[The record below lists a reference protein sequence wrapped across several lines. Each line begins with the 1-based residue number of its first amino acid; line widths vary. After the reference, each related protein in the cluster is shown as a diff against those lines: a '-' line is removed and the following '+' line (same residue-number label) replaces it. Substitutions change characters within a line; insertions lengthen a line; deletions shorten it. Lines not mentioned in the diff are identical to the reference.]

1 MLGGHADELHILR
14 FVRTRDRQHVFRQVD
29 PHDEAGA
36 DARRHKVGD
45 KAGPCAHVQHE
56 LVLDRGRQVDQAPG
70 HPRVLAA
77 GPGVVDG
84 GNNVVSRGPRV
95 ILQGSLEIQ
104 GDLKI
109 AGNVEGDLKASGDVT
124 IDSGATIQA
133 SIEGA
138 NVQVR
143 GQVNGNVTAKRR
155 LTLGGS
161 GRLNGDVKV
170 GRLTVED
177 GASLNGNVTMSPE
190 KG

>member
-1 MLGGHADELHILR
+1 ME
-14 FVRTRDRQHVFRQVD
+14 
-29 PHDEAGA
+29 
-36 DARRHKVGD
+36 
-45 KAGPCAHVQHE
+45 KASE
-56 LVLDRGRQVDQAPG
+56 ESMTQAEKT
-70 HPRVLAA
+70 AA
-77 GPGVVDG
+77 QGSSAANG
-84 GNNVVSRGPRV
+84 GNNVVSLGPRD
-95 ILQGSLEIQ
+95 ILQGRLEIQ

-138 NVQVR
+138 SGQAR
-143 GQVNGNVTAKRR
+143 RQVNGNVTATRR

-170 GRLTVED
+170 GRLTVDD
-177 GASLNGNVTMSPE
+177 GASLIGNVTMSPE